1 MNLTEESYKDIG
13 KLEKVLSI
21 SYLFSIILFIIH
33 LFIISDK
40 KLDLIVDNS
49 IRYFEVFVA
58 LAIFALSIILCA
70 LVAIYGMLLLIGFHE
85 RLKRGLGY
93 LISSIIFLVLAGI
106 YTLFLTSFV
115 INVDNISI
123 ITDVIMIIQI
133 ILYVSLLVVKVVT
146 MIAKNNIIK

>member
-1 MNLTEESYKDIG
+1 MNITKENYKDVG
-13 KLEKVLSI
+13 NLEKVLSI
-21 SYLFSIILFIIH
+21 SYLISIILFIVH

-49 IRYFEVFVA
+49 IKCFNVFGI
-58 LAIFALSIILCA
+58 LAIFMLSIILCA

-106 YTLFLTSFV
+106 YTLFLTSTFSL
-115 INVDNISI
+115 NVSPIAPLSLSI
-123 ITDVIMIIQI
+123 E
-133 ILYVSLLVVKVVT
+133 
-146 MIAKNNIIK
+146 ANR